1 MAQVQGR
8 PVALLPTLRG
18 SVHPFITRPSYVAIA
33 DLPFDERLAIMKKP
47 QFRARILSEESGEG
61 HLDRGTPLLRHTR
74 TMPGLSDGGA
84 HVGVICDA
92 GPSPGRARRADRNQL
107 GRR

>member
-8 PVALLPTLRG
+8 PVGLLLTLRG

-47 QFRARILSEESGEG
+47 SSGRGYCLKNPARGILI
-61 HLDRGTPLLRHTR
+61 
-74 TMPGLSDGGA
+74 A
-84 HVGVICDA
+84 
-92 GPSPGRARRADRNQL
+92 
-107 GRR
+107 